1 MKREKTIF
9 KQIVLVMIVS
19 ILLISNVSAATKKTQ
34 TLSKKQYEQLIS
46 CYADALRISADV
58 NRTISDY
65 LKYAA
70 EQARQN
76 LIVMDYNNDKYKSVK
91 SISKK
96 INESIKKYDKLLK
109 IVNKYE
115 KKTYNKTVTK
125 FIKLIKSGI
134 LQEKKFIKGTLN
146 QTPATDREDED
157 EDSERMLEKYRKIL
171 HDDVIKKLLEEIIAR
186 D

>member
-96 INESIKKYDKLLK
+96 INESIKNMISY
-109 IVNKYE
+109 
-115 KKTYNKTVTK
+115 
-125 FIKLIKSGI
+125 
-134 LQEKKFIKGTLN
+134 
-146 QTPATDREDED
+146 
-157 EDSERMLEKYRKIL
+157 
-171 HDDVIKKLLEEIIAR
+171 
-186 D
+186 